1 MKIYIHAAKDTKSSG
16 TTFYKITLDKLKSVL
31 GGGNVWID
39 ELIEKKGFDFLPERL
54 YGSEIINGD
63 FYLCVTDGE
72 DIEVK
77 GEMVD
82 PESALKEYSLSDL
95 SDYIKDAT
103 NKIIEDNIDIDE
115 LQFTDKEINDW
126 AVDMIRRGIDFTE
139 MVEDYE
145 EIR

>member
-1 MKIYIHAAKDTKSSG
+1 MKIYIHAAEDTKSSG

-31 GGGNVWID
+31 GGDNVWID

-54 YGSEIINGD
+54 YGSETIDGD

-72 DIEVK
+72 DIEVN

-82 PESALKEYSLSDL
+82 PETALTEYSLSDL
-95 SDYIKDAT
+95 SEYIKDAT

-115 LQFTDKEINDW
+115 LQFTEKDINDW